1 LALTGVYALPVT
13 ASVFGQVAMKN
24 GLYSVTT
31 RGLDGVD
38 WPPGGVCFL
47 RDGMVWGGGPFS
59 YWVGSYIFNDGIVKG
74 EAVLNLHT
82 RPPVDHVYYN
92 AKDVGIGFV
101 GSYEGD
107 EAKTTA
113 TVTVGKRS
121 LALQMILRRLADF

>member
-1 LALTGVYALPVT
+1 
-13 ASVFGQVAMKN
+13 MKN

-31 RGLDGVD
+31 RGLDGLD

-47 RDGMVWGGGPFS
+47 RDGTVWGGGPFS
-59 YWVGSYIFNDGIVKG
+59 YWVGSYTFNKGIVKG

-101 GSYEGD
+101 GSYEDD

-121 LALQMILRRLADF
+121 LALQLILRRLADF